1 MKKLLIASLITL
13 SSASI
18 FAADNT
24 ATAAKTDVFKQAEQL
39 YAAKITL
46 PHFKNANALPN
57 QVTPKLFIT

>member
-24 ATAAKTDVFKQAEQL
+24 TTAAKTDAFKQAEQL
-39 YAAKITL
+39 YAAKNY
-46 PHFKNANALPN
+46 PAAFQEWSKNFWR
-57 QVTPKLFIT
+57 TK